1 MNIYKRQM
9 LKLGVNTYEYSK
21 LIDMPY
27 DIVKNYVY
35 EKEGDYDMNIRNIL
49 NKNMIS
55 KHQEIEQDI
64 DNAKIKANEIKL
76 ATDEEY
82 IKWYDEE
89 YTRDLL
95 FKKLHINSL
104 IEFQNKYL
112 ITINGKPASKWFYV
126 MIVGKTNYEGHPVRQ
141 EIKSEFVK
149 QLYDI
154 IVCDNASKYLREEGI
169 QPIKRDKYKKNI
181 DKNLKSWFENFDIN
195 EFKKTNNLT
204 NITLGLEIGV
214 SKATIDLLIAKKRYT
229 NKTLKNLYDYVMSKE
244 NNVEINDEVI
254 NESVKEIDNENLT
267 NEIRKAQIN
276 GETDKVEELKEQH
289 YENLLEEDDNNP
301 SSKITMQVPE
311 IHHEDV
317 KDVKIENMDLVK
329 LLAKEIKNEL
339 QTQYN
344 EDYDKLKKML
354 ISKLTEEEKELI
366 TLFGGKITF

>member
-35 EKEGDYDMNIRNIL
+35 DKEGDYDMNIRNIL

-55 KHQEIEQDI
+55 KHQEIEQDF
-64 DNAKIKANEIKL
+64 DNAKLKANEIKL
-76 ATDEEY
+76 NEDY
-82 IKWYDEE
+82 IRWYDEE

-95 FKKLHINSL
+95 FGKLHINSL

-112 ITINGKPASKWFYV
+112 ITIKGKPASKWFYV
-126 MIVGKTNYEGHPVRQ
+126 MIVGKTNYEGHPIKQ
-141 EIKSEFVK
+141 EIKNEFVK

-154 IVCDNASKYLREEGI
+154 IVCDNASKYLREEEI
-169 QPIKRDKYKKNI
+169 EPIKRDKYKKNL
-181 DKNLKSWFENFDIN
+181 DKNLKSWSENFDIK
-195 EFKKTNNLT
+195 EFKKNNNLT

-214 SKATIDLLIAKKRYT
+214 SKATIDLLVSKNRYT
-229 NKTLKNLYDYVMSKE
+229 NKTLKKLYDYVMSKE
-244 NNVEINDEVI
+244 NNVEINDEAI
-254 NESVKEIDNENLT
+254 NEPVKKVENEDLI
-267 NEIRKAQIN
+267 NEIRKSQIN
-276 GETDKVEELKEQH
+276 GDTNKIEELKNQH
-289 YENLLEEDDNNP
+289 YENLLDEDDNNP
-301 SSKITMQVPE
+301 ASKITMRMPE
-311 IHHEDV
+311 IHYEDV
-317 KDVKIENMDLVK
+317 KDMKIENMDLVK

-344 EDYDKLKKML
+344 EEYDKLKKML

>member
-55 KHQEIEQDI
+55 KHQEIEQDL

-141 EIKSEFVK
+141 EIKKEFVK

-154 IVCDNASKYLREEGI
+154 IVCDNASKYLKEEEI
-169 QPIKRDKYKKNI
+169 EPIKKEPKKDI
-181 DKNLKSWFENFDIN
+181 DLMSWFENFDIN
-195 EFKKTNNLT
+195 EFKKTNKLT
-204 NITLGLEIGV
+204 NEKL
-214 SKATIDLLIAKKRYT
+214 AKKLDLARVT
-229 NKTLKNLYDYVMSKE
+229 VSFLCCKKNYSYKSVKKLYDYVMSIGYD
-244 NNVEINDEVI
+244 VEAK
-254 NESVKEIDNENLT
+254 NEIEPFVKEVDNENLI

-289 YENLLEEDDNNP
+289 YENLFKEDDNNP
-301 SSKITMQVPE
+301 ASKITTQVPE
-311 IHHEDV
+311 IHYEDV
-317 KDVKIENMDLVK
+317 KDDVKTENTDLVK

-344 EDYDKLKKML
+344 EENDKLKKML